1 MDVKTVFLN
10 RDLEKEIFVRQTE
23 GFTDN
28 NHPNMFCK
36 LQKSFYGLK
45 QSAYCWNKIIDEFPK
60 ELGYTENNADPCIY
74 HKRFITE
81 NQECI
86 LIIAVYVDNLLIA
99 SNDTNTLQLEKKRLG
114 ERFEMEGEGQVH
126 YILGICVMRNLKE
139 RFLTINQLAFLLSV
153 LKRFGME
160 DCKPEAAP
168 LEPGEKFEK
177 LNDNKV
183 VV

>member
-1 MDVKTVFLN
+1 M
-10 RDLEKEIFVRQTE
+10 
-23 GFTDN
+23 
-28 NHPNMFCK
+28 
-36 LQKSFYGLK
+36 
-45 QSAYCWNKIIDEFPK
+45 
-60 ELGYTENNADPCIY
+60 
-74 HKRFITE
+74 
-81 NQECI
+81 
-86 LIIAVYVDNLLIA
+86 
-99 SNDTNTLQLEKKRLG
+99 EKKRLG

-139 RFLTINQLAFLLSV
+139 RLLTINQLAFLLFV

-160 DCKPEAAP
+160 DCKPEAAQ